1 MMQRILALVV
11 LVAAV
16 HGFSVAPDQSCH
28 RASTQLT
35 AQEGQGEVS
44 RASFLTTAFSAAVFS
59 TMAPLSASA
68 AKEIDP
74 KLKGTKQDPGYEACV
89 SKCLYECTKPK
100 GDEQKDRKECIPIC
114 KKQCA
119 TTKEQ
124 LMVGTPL
131 AK

>member
-1 MMQRILALVV
+1 MKRIFALVL

-16 HGFSVAPDQSCH
+16 HGFSVAPEQSCH
-28 RASTQLT
+28 HASTQLG

-44 RASFLTTAFSAAVFS
+44 RASFLATAFSAAVVS

-68 AKEIDP
+68 KEMDP
-74 KLKGTKQDPGYEACV
+74 KVKGTKQDPGYEACV

-124 LMVGTPL
+124 LMVGTPI